1 MVERSKKIRMSP
13 EATQIMFEPV
23 NNLEKNL
30 LLIMSL
36 MKQNRKFLTPMR
48 SVLLPERVMVVIMQF
63 PQK

>member
-30 LLIMSL
+30 LLIMIL
-36 MKQNRKFLTPMR
+36 MKRNRKFLTPMR
-48 SVLLPERVMVVIMQF
+48 SAENRGQTTIYLTY
-63 PQK
+63 